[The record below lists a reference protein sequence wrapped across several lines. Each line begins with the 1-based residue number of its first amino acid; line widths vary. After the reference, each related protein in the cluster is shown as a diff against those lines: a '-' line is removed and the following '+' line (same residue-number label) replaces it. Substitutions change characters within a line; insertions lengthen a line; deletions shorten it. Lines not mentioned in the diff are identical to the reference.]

1 MVNAKLVRF
10 YWDGRIQMRK
20 AGPLVSRL
28 TRDPGVL
35 ISFKTYYQNRTLCA
49 QLLSTFLLHL
59 FLINLLTMSSKMP
72 ASKNQRGPGR
82 ATRPPK
88 KRRQQKQSRVAQAP
102 RAVSSA
108 PAPRSSLLQGS
119 YESELARSYVLPGDV
134 VTPLVAPSDA
144 PCLVTPRVIK
154 KTYTSTSS
162 NVSPEGNS
170 VIVMDPHASS
180 PAYILTSDPHFVP
193 EAPGALSMVVEDLH
207 SKGDGTRLTLSHAE
221 IEAADE
227 SAVKA
232 IPSPVTVAGVTYNCY
247 PINFI
252 TNGSIDYQI
261 TKTKE
266 HSGGFFVNFVST
278 NGAAWGVWSSP
289 MVKTQNVSD
298 TVTGSFT
305 VTAGDTGLGFFFT
318 DESGTPIV
326 DHNDIHV
333 NIRAS
338 IATTIGQRCQ
348 YYSTGAV
355 ASLFRKVPKKLIDL
369 GVDTIRIKSMA
380 MLISNVAAPLNQQ
393 GEIIVARV
401 NRDVLSRWADLE
413 TSLSQLPSNRF
424 YQGPAAYGG
433 YAWWMP
439 DNVILNNPGNLRDYS
454 QALLKEEVLVA
465 LIKGQ
470 PVAAGASSFR
480 IQFAWNIEFF
490 TSNQLFEKV
499 RTPEMSARHASML
512 GRLAALP
519 AASCNPEHENLFKS
533 YMKKAADLA
542 GSAYAHYG
550 DNKVFYDTAL
560 KLLAGILL

>member
-1 MVNAKLVRF
+1 MKIR
-10 YWDGRIQMRK
+10 
-20 AGPLVSRL
+20 GPLVSGL
-28 TRDPGVL
+28 TRDRSVL
-35 ISFKTYYQNRTLCA
+35 ILLKTYLKTHTSCA
-49 QLLSTFLLHL
+49 HALSSFFTHL
-59 FLINLLTMSSKMP
+59 FLINLLTMSAKIN
-72 ASKNQRGPGR
+72 SKNSGAPGR
-82 ATRPPK
+82 STRPQK
-88 KRRQQKQSRVAQAP
+88 KKKSASQASQKQSSRSRPLAAP
-102 RAVSSA
+102 KAGPSSMQLT
-108 PAPRSSLLQGS
+108 RSSLLAGS

-134 VTPLVAPSDA
+134 VTPLVAPADA

-162 NVSPEGNS
+162 NVSPNGTS
-170 VIVMDPHASS
+170 VVVMDPHASS
-180 PAYILTSDPHFVP
+180 PAYILTSDPHFIP
-193 EAPGALSMVVEDLH
+193 SAPGALSMVVEDLH
-207 SKGDGTRLTLSHAE
+207 SVGDGTRMTSSHAE
-221 IEAADE
+221 IEAADD
-227 SAVKA
+227 SAAKV
-232 IPSPVTVAGVTYNCY
+232 IPAPVTVAAQTYNCY

-252 TNGSIDYQI
+252 TNSSVDYQI
-261 TKTKE
+261 SKTKE

-278 NGAAWGVWSSP
+278 NGAGWGTWSSP
-289 MVKTQNVSD
+289 MVKTQNVGD
-298 TVTGSFT
+298 TVTGAFT
-305 VTAGDTGLGFFFT
+305 ITAGDTGLGFYFT

-333 NIRAS
+333 NIRMSVAN
-338 IATTIGQRCQ
+338 AIGQRCQ
-348 YYSTGAV
+348 YFSTGSV

-401 NRDVLSRWADLE
+401 NRDVLSRWDDLE

-499 RTPEMSARHASML
+499 RTPEMSSRHASML

-550 DNKVFYDTAL
+550 DNKVFYDSAL